1 MTPVEFPVEGPVLPL
16 LCSVEF
22 LVEGPVDFSLPH
34 DERGVPSSEPRA
46 PHTHFDSR
54 CTCTN
59 CRMGVITENSR
70 HKNNL
75 FLSEF
80 LARQL
85 CKLWSE

>member
-1 MTPVEFPVEGPVLPL
+1 MTPVEFPVQSPVLPM

-34 DERGVPSSEPRA
+34 DERGVPSSQPSA
-46 PHTHFDSR
+46 SYTHFHSR

-75 FLSEF
+75 FLSEL

-85 CKLWSE
+85 GKFGSE